1 MASPMARAEAVL
13 ARKCLV
19 IGLVR
24 VKVGWKC
31 RFPFVGGQ
39 SRTSRREELEK
50 RIALEKFDKFCGIDQ
65 VRGDPDA
72 ADRAFG
78 LCRSLAG
85 LLRRNQV
92 DDLYRRSR
100 RRPPAIP
107 EQLSHRIAGVHE
119 NLSQQSR
126 RFA

>member
-65 VRGDPDA
+65 VRGDPA
-72 ADRAFG
+72 RILLLARGQAPTAFANQPGFRASG
-78 LCRSLAG
+78 RLEYGGPHPQQRP
-85 LLRRNQV
+85 
-92 DDLYRRSR
+92 DLT
-100 RRPPAIP
+100 RPGAY
-107 EQLSHRIAGVHE
+107 
-119 NLSQQSR
+119 
-126 RFA
+126 